1 MTRDIWAEGNGLARP
16 RHQCTICNRLHGQTA
31 VAQFGK
37 HGAKIVRF
45 TLQNCLRKLITS
57 GEESLKRLG

>member
-1 MTRDIWAEGNGLARP
+1 MTRDISAEGNGFARP
-16 RHQCTICNRLHGQTA
+16 RHQCTTCNRLHGQTA
-31 VAQFGK
+31 VTQVGE
-37 HGAKIVRF
+37 HGAKVVRF